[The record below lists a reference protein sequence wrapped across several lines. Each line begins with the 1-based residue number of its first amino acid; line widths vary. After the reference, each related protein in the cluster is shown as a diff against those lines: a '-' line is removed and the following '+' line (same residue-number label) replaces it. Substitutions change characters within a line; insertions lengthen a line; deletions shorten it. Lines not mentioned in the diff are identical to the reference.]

1 MGDYTSRLLGAQDS
15 RIRIA
20 GYFHIFFS
28 ERKDTHSI
36 SPGLVFIKL
45 GSELVKSLITD
56 AKLRLEEAVA
66 NTGLQPP
73 DPRALH
79 YTMEPLVFTPSF
91 SLFSSIPSSSG
102 TLELSS

>member
-1 MGDYTSRLLGAQDS
+1 MGDYTSRLPGAQDS

-20 GYFHIFFS
+20 GYFHISFS
-28 ERKDTHSI
+28 EREETHSI

-45 GSELVKSLITD
+45 GSELVKSLIID

-66 NTGLQPP
+66 NTGLHTP

-79 YTMEPLVFTPSF
+79 YTMEPLVFTPH
-91 SLFSSIPSSSG
+91 SLSFSSILSTSG
-102 TLELSS
+102 TPELSS